1 MNHPTLPLLGQRLG
15 RLPSRSGSIPP
26 PPALSID
33 NAQVTEGI
41 DSAAFFT
48 VRLSRASLQPVNV
61 NFDTADDTAIASED
75 YEATHMPLTILPGS
89 TQANV
94 PTDTA
99 NDGGIGMGTILDNDP
114 LPPPR
119 DTKAP
124 TVTTTNPQDGARDVL
139 RTTTVTANFSEAVQG
154 VGPPP
159 SSWSR

>member
-1 MNHPTLPLLGQRLG
+1 
-15 RLPSRSGSIPP
+15 
-26 PPALSID
+26 
-33 NAQVTEGI
+33 VTEGI

-61 NFDTADDTAIASED
+61 NFDTADDTAIASEY

-94 PTDTA
+94 PVGIIDDTQHEDLETFKVSVFSTDTA
-99 NDGGIGMGTILDNDP
+99 NGGGIGVGTILDNDP